1 MLFGFRYLLHVR
13 ALILGS
19 FITEKIPDPDT
30 VARCR
35 KRSLVVLMTNVIDE
49 VHSEQISKYLAS
61 LARHHLPLGVM
72 LRDLQMFD
80 AVDMSQQS
88 TSDLYRGAAAANL
101 LNWRHQVI
109 RDLEH
114 NGVLVVDEFP
124 ERLTAPLINR
134 YLDIKARHL
143 L

>member
-1 MLFGFRYLLHVR
+1 
-13 ALILGS
+13 
-19 FITEKIPDPDT
+19 
-30 VARCR
+30 
-35 KRSLVVLMTNVIDE
+35 
-49 VHSEQISKYLAS
+49 
-61 LARHHLPLGVM
+61 
-72 LRDLQMFD
+72 MFD